1 MNPAPLR
8 GGVLSG
14 ERLNY
19 LAMNYTV
26 KIRRDKCSGIW
37 YVLSSGVPGLN
48 VEGDT
53 REEIEAEI
61 RELAPELLHANG
73 CGSGRYDLQMER

>member
-1 MNPAPLR
+1 MIDVSRIVAMNPAPLR

-19 LAMNYTV
+19 FEMNYTV
-26 KIRRDKCSGIW
+26 KIRRDKCAGIW

-53 REEIEAEI
+53 R
-61 RELAPELLHANG
+61 G
-73 CGSGRYDLQMER
+73 D

>member
-19 LAMNYTV
+19 FEMNYTV